1 MRQESRI
8 RDIPT
13 GGKPAGPSAA
23 PLTHITI
30 NGSSLEFPAN
40 LTVLEAVENAGI
52 RLPALCNDPRLK
64 PSGNCRLCL
73 VEIDGHE
80 RPVASCET
88 LLSEGMKVS
97 THTPKLEAGR
107 KAVLELLARDYPV
120 EALYESPDKP
130 FHQWLRHYGLAGGA
144 ATRTVGD
151 DSHPYIH
158 VDMSQCIYCDRCV
171 RICDELQG
179 QFVWNMRNRGE
190 ETAIVADSG
199 VPLGQSSCVSC
210 GACVDTC
217 PTGALDDKQV
227 IERKRAASWVRTVC
241 PYCGTGCEMS
251 VGAADGHLIAVRPVL
266 DAAVSLGHLCVK
278 GRYAFDFVHAQ
289 DRVAQPRIRKDGEW
303 TTVSWDEAIDFAAAE
318 FLRIRERYGPDSIG
332 VLGSARATNEEN
344 YLAQKFARV
353 VIGTNNV
360 DCCARVCH
368 APTAAAMGGM
378 LGTGAATN
386 SFNDIEAARTI
397 LVFGANPTE
406 NHPILG
412 ARIKQ
417 AALNG
422 ARLIVVDPRR
432 IELANYSAVHLP
444 VRPGTNV
451 ALLNAI
457 ACTIVEERLFD
468 AEFVAA
474 RVSDWD
480 QFRVF
485 IREWTPEHVAGECGV
500 DAQLI
505 REAARLYA
513 TAKPSLIIHGLGVT
527 EHIQGTEGVMCL
539 VNLALLTGNFGKP
552 GAGVNPLRGQNNVQ
566 GAAHMGCEPEH
577 LTGYATLSGGRE
589 HFEQVWGA
597 PLPATRGKNLLEM
610 MDAAEQGELRA
621 LWAIGYD
628 VFLTNPNTAATI
640 RALSKLELVIV
651 QDIFWNETAKQ
662 FGTVFLPAASSFEKD
677 GTFMNAERRVQRVRK
692 VIEPVGE
699 SRPDWEIICALAR
712 GMGHENGF
720 SFQGP
725 KQIWNEV
732 RSVWSAGAGISY
744 PRIEERGLQ
753 WPCPTEGHPGT
764 EILHVSQFS
773 SGPRAA
779 LRSIPWVK
787 TVETVSPDFPTI
799 LITGRTLYQF
809 NAGTMTMR
817 TPNVFW
823 RPEDTLDLAPDD
835 ARRYGVQE
843 GERVRVVSRHG
854 QVELPVRFTEGLQR
868 GQAFAT
874 FHCAQALV
882 NAVTGTGRDGQTLTP
897 EYKLTAIRIEKLSA

>member
-1 MRQESRI
+1 MLQESRI

-13 GGKPAGPSAA
+13 GSKPGEPSGA

-30 NGSSLEFPAN
+30 NGSSLEFPPN
-40 LTVLEAVENAGI
+40 LTVLDAVENAGI
-52 RLPALCNDPRLK
+52 HLPALCNDPRLK

-73 VEIDGHE
+73 VEIGGHE

-88 LLSEGMKVS
+88 LVSEGMRIS
-97 THTPKLEAGR
+97 THTPELECGR
-107 KAVLELLARDYPV
+107 KAVLELLARDYPA

-144 ATRTVGD
+144 ATRTVAVD

-190 ETAIVADSG
+190 DTAIVADSG
-199 VPLGQSSCVSC
+199 VPFGQSSCVSC

-227 IERKRAASWVRTVC
+227 IERKRATSWVRTVC

-251 VGAADGHLIAVRPVL
+251 VGAADGHLIAVRPVM
-266 DAAVSLGHLCVK
+266 DAPVSKGHLCVK
-278 GRYAFDFVHAQ
+278 GRYAFDFVHAL
-289 DRVAQPRIRKDGEW
+289 DRATQPHIRKKGEW
-303 TTVSWDEAIDFAAAE
+303 AAVSWDRAIDFAASE
-318 FLRIRERYGPDSIG
+318 LIRIRERYGHDAIG

-344 YLAQKFARV
+344 YLAQKFARLV
-353 VIGTNNV
+353 LGTNNV

-386 SFNDIEAARTI
+386 SYNDIEAARTI

-412 ARIKQ
+412 SRIKQ

-422 ARLIVVDPRR
+422 SGLIVVDPRR
-432 IELANYSAVHLP
+432 IELANYAAVHLP
-444 VRPGTNV
+444 VRPGTNI

-457 ACTIVEERLFD
+457 ACTIVEEGLFD

-480 QFRVF
+480 EFRAF
-485 IREWTPEHVAGECGV
+485 ICEWSPERVAGECGV
-500 DAQLI
+500 DAQSI

-577 LTGYATLSGGRE
+577 LTGYATLPGARE
-589 HFEQVWGA
+589 RFERVWGA
-597 PLPATRGKNLLEM
+597 RLPTTRGKNLLEM
-610 MDAAEQGELRA
+610 MDAAERGELRA

-628 VFLTNPNTAATI
+628 VLLTNPNTAATI

-651 QDIFWNETAKQ
+651 QDMFWNETAKQ
-662 FGTVFLPAASSFEKD
+662 FGTLFLPGSIF
-677 GTFMNAERRVQRVRK
+677 FRERRYIHERRAPCATRPQSDRAGWR
-692 VIEPVGE
+692 ITSGLGNLMRGRARDGARAWLLI
-699 SRPDWEIICALAR
+699 SRP
-712 GMGHENGF
+712 
-720 SFQGP
+720 
-725 KQIWNEV
+725 
-732 RSVWSAGAGISY
+732 
-744 PRIEERGLQ
+744 
-753 WPCPTEGHPGT
+753 
-764 EILHVSQFS
+764 
-773 SGPRAA
+773 
-779 LRSIPWVK
+779 
-787 TVETVSPDFPTI
+787 
-799 LITGRTLYQF
+799 
-809 NAGTMTMR
+809 
-817 TPNVFW
+817 
-823 RPEDTLDLAPDD
+823 
-835 ARRYGVQE
+835 
-843 GERVRVVSRHG
+843 
-854 QVELPVRFTEGLQR
+854 
-868 GQAFAT
+868 
-874 FHCAQALV
+874 
-882 NAVTGTGRDGQTLTP
+882 
-897 EYKLTAIRIEKLSA
+897 